1 MDFQNWSHFKNV
13 HQVESKKMDKT
24 YHIRSNQKRQR
35 AAILIPH
42 EVISEKI
49 DFKTNIVTNKEPQN
63 I

>member
-1 MDFQNWSHFKNV
+1 
-13 HQVESKKMDKT
+13 MDKT

-35 AAILIPH
+35 AAILIPD

-49 DFKTNIVTNKEPQN
+49 NFKTNIVTNKEPQN